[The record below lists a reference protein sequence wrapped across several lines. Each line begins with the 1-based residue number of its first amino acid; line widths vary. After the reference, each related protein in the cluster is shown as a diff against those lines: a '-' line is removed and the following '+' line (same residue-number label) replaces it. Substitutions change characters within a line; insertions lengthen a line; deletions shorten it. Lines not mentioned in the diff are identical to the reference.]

1 MLYRFLQIFILFL
14 MKIFWHLKIINKQQ
28 IQNARGCIIAANHIS
43 WFDPPFIGSILP
55 FPINYLAK
63 AELFHNKNFGKLLK
77 KLHAIPIKRGTID
90 RKAIEL
96 VKEKL
101 LAKESVLIFPEGT
114 RKSSKAKSGIG
125 KIALETEKD
134 ILPIYIE
141 NSDKFWQ
148 CLIGKKRLKIIFGE
162 KIKVPEFSHLEKTK
176 ENYRKL
182 AETILERI
190 NKLKDEN

>member
-14 MKIFWHLKIINKQQ
+14 MKFFWHLKIINKQQ

-43 WFDPPFIGSILP
+43 WFDPP
-55 FPINYLAK
+55 
-63 AELFHNKNFGKLLK
+63 FHNKNFGKLLK